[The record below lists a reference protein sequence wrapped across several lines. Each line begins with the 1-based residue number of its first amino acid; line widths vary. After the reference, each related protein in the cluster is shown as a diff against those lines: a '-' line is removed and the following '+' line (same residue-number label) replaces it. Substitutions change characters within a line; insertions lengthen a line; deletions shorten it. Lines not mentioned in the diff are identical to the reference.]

1 MRAAAFVLLPVL
13 ALAAAGLPARAADVV
28 ELGPGDTR
36 FDETL
41 LKLLRHGQ
49 RRIPNRPPCPTT
61 RPAAS
66 PDAAPA
72 GMVSI
77 AEAFAGALRRE
88 SEGAGSLRFR
98 LRCQPAGGSKTI
110 DECRLTVSAADG
122 NDESSAGLA
131 FETPTGSSA
140 LALSSVRCVMT
151 P

>member
-1 MRAAAFVLLPVL
+1 MRRAALVLMLVL
-13 ALAAAGLPARAADVV
+13 AVAAVGLPAHAADVV

-49 RRIPNRPPCPTT
+49 RRFPNRPACPTT
-61 RPAAS
+61 RPH
-66 PDAAPA
+66 AAPER
-72 GMVSI
+72 MVSI

-88 SEGAGSLRFR
+88 SEGAGSLRFK

-122 NDESSAGLA
+122 SDESSAGFA

>member
-61 RPAAS
+61 RP
-66 PDAAPA
+66 DAAPA

-122 NDESSAGLA
+122 SDESSAGLA